1 MAPAVCGG
9 TSICWQEQGDGDG
22 EPLVLI
28 MGLGGSGGAWWRLLR
43 NLPPSVRALTLD
55 NRGTGDSDP
64 IRGHFTLEEL
74 VGDVLCVMDAAGVE
88 RAHVMGVSMGG
99 MVAQQIALQHRDRVA
114 SLVLG
119 STTAVGLRG
128 APPWRLLGAGALR
141 PLIGPERTWELL
153 APALY
158 AAETLRERPGLVE
171 EDLILRGDELQDPR
185 TVAAQLLAVAGHN
198 ALGRLGELAG
208 LGVTILHGA
217 QDAVVPPIRA
227 RELAAGIPDARLVMI
242 ERCGHMMT
250 TDAEAASAAA
260 VLEHL
265 DRHAIAP
272 SSRVA

>member
-1 MAPAVCGG
+1 MAAAVCDG
-9 TSICWQEQGDGDG
+9 TSICWQEQGDG

-28 MGLGGSGGAWWRLLR
+28 MGLGGSGRAWWRLLR
-43 NLPPSVRALTLD
+43 NLPPTVRVVTLD
-55 NRGTGDSDP
+55 NRGTGGSDP
-64 IRGHFTLEEL
+64 IRGRFTSEEL
-74 VGDVLCVMDAAGVE
+74 VADVLCVMDAAGVE
-88 RAHVMGVSMGG
+88 RAHVMGVSLGG
-99 MVAQQIALQHRDRVA
+99 MVAQRLALEHRDRVA

-141 PLIGPERTWELL
+141 PLVGPERAWELL

-158 AAETLRERPGLVE
+158 AAETLRDRPELVQ
-171 EDLILRGDELQDPR
+171 EDLRTRGDELQDPR

-217 QDAVVPPIRA
+217 QDAVVPPVRA
-227 RELAAGIPDARLVMI
+227 RELAAAIPGARLVLL

-265 DRHAIAP
+265 DRHPTAP
-272 SSRVA
+272 SSRAA

>member
-1 MAPAVCGG
+1 MPAAVCDGA
-9 TSICWQEQGDGDG
+9 SICWQEQGSGD
-22 EPLVLI
+22 PLVLI
-28 MGLGGSGGAWWRLLR
+28 MGLGGSGRAWWRLLR
-43 NLPPSVRALTLD
+43 NVPPTVRVLTLD

-64 IRGHFTLEEL
+64 IRGRFTLAEL

-99 MVAQQIALQHRDRVA
+99 MVAQQIALEHRERVA

-158 AAETLRERPGLVE
+158 AAETLRDRPELVE
-171 EDLILRGDELQDPR
+171 EDLRRRGDELQDPR
-185 TVAAQLLAVAGHN
+185 TVAAQLFAVAGHN
-198 ALGRLGELAG
+198 ALGRLGKLAG

-217 QDAVVPPIRA
+217 QDAVVPPGRA
-227 RELAAGIPDARLVMI
+227 RELAAAIPGARLVLL

-265 DRHAIAP
+265 DRHSAA
-272 SSRVA
+272 SSPPTA

>member
-1 MAPAVCGG
+1 MAATDCGG
-9 TSICWQEQGDGDG
+9 TSICWQEQGSG
-22 EPLVLI
+22 EPLILI

-43 NLPPSVRALTLD
+43 NLPPTVRAITLD
-55 NRGTGDSDP
+55 NRGTGASDP
-64 IRGHFTLEEL
+64 IQGRFTLDEL

-99 MVAQQIALQHRDRVA
+99 MVAQQLALEHRERVA

-141 PLIGPERTWELL
+141 PLIGPQRTWELL

-158 AAETLRERPGLVE
+158 AIETLRDRPGLVA
-171 EDLILRGDELQDPR
+171 EDLRRRGEELQDPR

-208 LGVTILHGA
+208 LGVTVLHGA
-217 QDAVVPPIRA
+217 QDAVVPPDRA
-227 RELAAGIPDARLVMI
+227 RELTAAIPGARLVLL

-265 DRHAIAP
+265 DRHSA
-272 SSRVA
+272 SSSPLAA